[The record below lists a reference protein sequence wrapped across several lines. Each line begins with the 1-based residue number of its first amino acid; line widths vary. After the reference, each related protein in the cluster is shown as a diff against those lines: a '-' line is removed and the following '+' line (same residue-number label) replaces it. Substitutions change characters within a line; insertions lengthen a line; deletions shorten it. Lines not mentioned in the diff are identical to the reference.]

1 MRGAVTLRKLRGAA
15 VAERPGETP
24 APRRALLKFSE
35 GIVGSVGFDG
45 GGESGHGGE
54 FAEHRGEPGVA
65 TGGTGSDERE
75 GGVEDTEDEGNLA
88 TGGVDHFSGCASA
101 CLMESVGSEFGR
113 AGEGGLRRMGGV
125 AWLGRRR
132 TFPQRT
138 RRREGCTC

>member
-24 APRRALLKFSE
+24 APCRALLKFGQ

-45 GGESGHGGE
+45 GGECGHGRE

-65 TGGTGSDERE
+65 TGGAGSGERE
-75 GGVEDTEDEGNLA
+75 GGVEDAEDEGDFA

-101 CLMESVGSEFGR
+101 CLVESVVSEF
-113 AGEGGLRRMGGV
+113 
-125 AWLGRRR
+125 
-132 TFPQRT
+132 
-138 RRREGCTC
+138 